1 VDNVGNQN
9 GAVAFHRDPEW
20 VGELASLRHRRRK
33 MLPSCRYRPEPLT
46 TSSRLSELAGDQD
59 VAMGLGRDADVLGT

>member
-1 VDNVGNQN
+1 
-9 GAVAFHRDPEW
+9 
-20 VGELASLRHRRRK
+20 LRHRRRK

-59 VAMGLGRDADVLGT
+59 VAMGLGRDVGVLGT